1 VTAAPRTLRQLLRY
15 GIVGIASNALGFV
28 WYLGLT
34 ELLHLGPKT
43 AMSLL
48 YLIGVLQTFAFNRK
62 WTFAHEGAAHAALLR
77 YGCAYAL
84 GYAVNL
90 VALYVCVDRLGY
102 PHTWVQ
108 GVMVIAL
115 AGMLFL
121 LQKYWVFRV
130 RPSAVTPPP

>member
-1 VTAAPRTLRQLLRY
+1 MTGQRTFIQLLRY
-15 GIVGIASNALGFV
+15 GSVGVASNALGFV

-34 ELLHLGPKT
+34 ELLGLGPKT

-48 YLIGVLQTFAFNRK
+48 YVIGVLQTFALNRK
-62 WTFAHEGAAHAALLR
+62 WTFSHDGAAHAALIR
-77 YGCAYAL
+77 YGCAYGL
-84 GYAVNL
+84 GYAINL
-90 VALYVCVDRLGY
+90 LALYVCVDELHY
-102 PHTWVQ
+102 PHAWVQ

-130 RPSAVTPPP
+130 RPVT

>member
-1 VTAAPRTLRQLLRY
+1 MSDRRTLVQLLRY
-15 GIVGIASNALGFV
+15 GIVGVASNALGFV

-48 YLIGVLQTFAFNRK
+48 YVIGVLQTFVFNRK
-62 WTFAHEGAAHAALLR
+62 WTFSHDGAAHTALFRYACAYGLGYVVNLAALYL
-77 YGCAYAL
+77 
-84 GYAVNL
+84 
-90 VALYVCVDRLGY
+90 CVDRLNY
-102 PHTWVQ
+102 PHLPVQ
-108 GVMVIAL
+108 GTMIIVL

-130 RPSAVTPPP
+130 RPAV